1 MAQSNK
7 QNDKIGAGNKTED
20 IYVKQEQEQYNS
32 ADEPSTTRKSTVQ
45 R

>member
-20 IYVKQEQEQYNS
+20 IYVKQEQYNS
-32 ADEPSTTRKSTVQ
+32 ADESSTTRKNTVQ